1 MMHTTT
7 CHWTKETGWNLP
19 TTPATPPQLVLY
31 FGATSQLDGNA
42 PAVRELTARF
52 PEAMVCGCSTAGEIL
67 GNRVFDES
75 VVAALVQFK
84 STRVRAV
91 AESTDGNAD
100 SHAIGRR
107 AAEKLKA
114 SDLRHVLVLS
124 DGLSVNGTA
133 LVSGF
138 SEIVAPGAAITG
150 GLAGDGSR
158 FQKTFV
164 GLGNEVKRNQIVAIG
179 FYGPDM
185 VIGYG
190 SRGGW
195 EGFGP
200 RRRITR
206 SQGTTLLE
214 LDDQPALALYKRYL
228 GERAAGLPATGLLF
242 PLELTKD
249 AAEKAGLV
257 RTILAVD
264 EARQSLT
271 FAGDMPEGWY
281 ARLMKASG
289 DQLVGGA
296 ANAGS
301 EAVRK
306 TDAAGSSL
314 AILVSCVGR
323 RLVLGQ
329 RIEEELEAV
338 IRTLPDKTEVV
349 GFYSYGEACPSVGN
363 PASELHNQTMTITL
377 IGERA

>member
-1 MMHTTT
+1 MKTTT
-7 CHWTKETGWNLP
+7 TRWTKETGWTLL
-19 TTPATPPQLVLY
+19 AAAPQLILY
-31 FGATSQLDGNA
+31 FGATSQLDAGA
-42 PAVRELTARF
+42 PAVRELTVKF
-52 PEAMVCGCSTAGEIL
+52 PDAVVCGCSTAGEIL
-67 GNRVFDES
+67 GSHVFDES
-75 VVAALVQFK
+75 IVAALVQFQ
-84 STRVRAV
+84 STLVSAV
-91 AESTDGNAD
+91 VESTAGNAD
-100 SHAIGRR
+100 SAAVGRR
-107 AAEKLKA
+107 AAGKLNTA
-114 SDLRHVLVLS
+114 GLRHVLILS

-133 LVSGF
+133 LVAGF
-138 SEIVAPGAAITG
+138 REILPPGVAITG

-164 GLGNEVKRNQIVAIG
+164 GLGSDVKQDQIVAIG
-179 FYGPDM
+179 FYGAGI

-206 SQGTTLLE
+206 SQGNTLLE
-214 LDDQPALALYKRYL
+214 LDGQPALALYKRYL

-249 AAEKAGLV
+249 ASEKAGLV

-264 EARQSLT
+264 EAKQSLT

-281 ARLMKASG
+281 ARLMKATG
-289 DQLVGGA
+289 DQLVDGA

-301 EAVRK
+301 
-306 TDAAGSSL
+306 DATLKSAADGSSL
-314 AILVSCVGR
+314 AIMVSCIGR

-338 IRTLPDKTEVV
+338 IRSLPALTETV
-349 GFYSYGEACPSVGN
+349 GFYSYGEACPSAGN
-363 PASELHNQTMTITL
+363 DFSELHNQTMTITV
-377 IGERA
+377 IGEKV

>member
-1 MMHTTT
+1 MKTTT
-7 CHWTKETGWNLP
+7 TRWTKETGWTLL
-19 TTPATPPQLVLY
+19 AAAPQLILY
-31 FGATSQLDGNA
+31 FGATSQLDAGA
-42 PAVRELTARF
+42 PAVRELTVKF
-52 PEAMVCGCSTAGEIL
+52 PDAVVCGCSTAGEIL
-67 GNRVFDES
+67 GSHVFDES
-75 VVAALVQFK
+75 IVAALVQFQ
-84 STRVRAV
+84 STLVRAV
-91 AESTDGNAD
+91 VESTAGNAD
-100 SHAIGRR
+100 SAAVGRR
-107 AAEKLKA
+107 AAGKLNTA
-114 SDLRHVLVLS
+114 GLRHVLILS

-133 LVSGF
+133 LVAGF
-138 SEIVAPGAAITG
+138 REILPPGVAITG

-164 GLGNEVKRNQIVAIG
+164 GLGSDVKQDQIVAIG
-179 FYGPDM
+179 FYGAGI

-206 SQGTTLLE
+206 SQGNTLLE
-214 LDDQPALALYKRYL
+214 LDGQPALALYKRYL

-249 AAEKAGLV
+249 ASEKAGLV

-264 EARQSLT
+264 EAKQSLT

-281 ARLMKASG
+281 ARLMKATG
-289 DQLVGGA
+289 DQLVDGA

-301 EAVRK
+301 
-306 TDAAGSSL
+306 DATLKSAADGSSL
-314 AILVSCVGR
+314 AIMVSCIGR

-338 IRTLPDKTEVV
+338 IRSLPALTETV
-349 GFYSYGEACPSVGN
+349 GFYSYGEACPSAGN
-363 PASELHNQTMTITL
+363 DFSELHNQTMTITV
-377 IGERA
+377 IGEKV

>member
-1 MMHTTT
+1 MKTST
-7 CHWTKETGWNLP
+7 CRWTKETSWVLP
-19 TTPATPPQLVLY
+19 PATPQLILY
-31 FGATSQLDGNA
+31 FGATSQLDAGA
-42 PAVRELTARF
+42 PAVRELVAKF
-52 PEAMVCGCSTAGEIL
+52 PDALVCGCSTAGEIL
-67 GNRVFDES
+67 GSRVFDES
-75 VVAALVQFK
+75 IVAALVQFN
-84 STRVRAV
+84 STQVRAV
-91 AESTDGNAD
+91 AESTAGNAD
-100 SHAIGRR
+100 SAAVGRR
-107 AAEKLKA
+107 AAEKLNTA
-114 SDLRHVLVLS
+114 GLRHVLILS

-133 LVSGF
+133 LVAGF
-138 SEIVAPGAAITG
+138 REILPAGVAITG

-164 GLGNEVKRNQIVAIG
+164 GLGSDVKQDQIVAIG
-179 FYGPDM
+179 FYGPGI

-206 SQGTTLLE
+206 SQGNTLLE
-214 LDDQPALALYKRYL
+214 LDGQPALALYKRYL

-249 AAEKAGLV
+249 ASEKAGLV

-264 EARQSLT
+264 EAKQSLT

-281 ARLMKASG
+281 ARLMKATG
-289 DQLVGGA
+289 DQLVDGA

-301 EAVRK
+301 
-306 TDAAGSSL
+306 DAALKSAADGSSL
-314 AILVSCVGR
+314 AIMVSCIGR

-338 IRTLPDKTEVV
+338 IGSLPALTETV
-349 GFYSYGEACPSVGN
+349 GFYSYGEACPSAGN
-363 PASELHNQTMTITL
+363 DFSELHNQTMTITV
-377 IGERA
+377 IGEKV

>member
-1 MMHTTT
+1 MKTST
-7 CHWTKETGWNLP
+7 CRWTKETGWVLP
-19 TTPATPPQLVLY
+19 AATPQLILY
-31 FGATSQLDGNA
+31 FGATSQLDAGA
-42 PAVRELTARF
+42 PAVRELAAKF
-52 PEAMVCGCSTAGEIL
+52 PDAIVCGCSTAGEIL

-75 VVAALVQFK
+75 IVAALVQFQ
-84 STRVRAV
+84 STQVRAV
-91 AESTDGNAD
+91 AESTAGHVD
-100 SHAIGRR
+100 STAVGRR
-107 AAEKLKA
+107 AAEKLNTA
-114 SDLRHVLVLS
+114 GLRHMLILS

-133 LVSGF
+133 LVAGF
-138 SEIVAPGAAITG
+138 REILPAGIAITG

-158 FQKTFV
+158 FKKTFV
-164 GLGNEVKRNQIVAIG
+164 GLGSDVKQDQIVAIG
-179 FYGPDM
+179 FYGAGI

-206 SQGTTLLE
+206 SQGNTLLE
-214 LDDQPALALYKRYL
+214 LDGQPALALYKRYL

-249 AAEKAGLV
+249 ASEKAGLV

-264 EARQSLT
+264 EAKQSLT

-281 ARLMKASG
+281 ARLMKATG
-289 DQLVGGA
+289 DQLVDGA

-301 EAVRK
+301 
-306 TDAAGSSL
+306 DAALKSAADGSSL
-314 AILVSCVGR
+314 AILVSCIGR

-338 IRTLPDKTEVV
+338 IRSLPTLTETV
-349 GFYSYGEACPSVGN
+349 GFYSYGEACPSAGN
-363 PASELHNQTMTITL
+363 DFSELHNQTMTITV
-377 IGERA
+377 IGEKV

>member
-1 MMHTTT
+1 MNITT
-7 CHWTKETGWNLP
+7 CRWTPETGWNLP
-19 TTPATPPQLVLY
+19 DTTATTPQLVLY

-42 PAVRELTARF
+42 SAVRELANRF
-52 PEAMVCGCSTAGEIL
+52 PQAVVCGCSTAGEIL

-84 STRVRAV
+84 STRIQAV
-91 AESTDGNAD
+91 AESTDGID
-100 SHAIGRR
+100 SHAIGQR

-114 SDLRHVLVLS
+114 PDLRHVLILS

-138 SEIVAPGAAITG
+138 SEKLAPGVAITG

-158 FQKTFV
+158 FQKTLV
-164 GLGNEVKRNQIVAIG
+164 GLGNEVKRNQMVAIG
-179 FYGPDM
+179 FYGPDIL
-185 VIGYG
+185 IGYG

-206 SQGTTLLE
+206 SQGNTLLE
-214 LDDQPALALYKRYL
+214 LDNQPALALYKRYL

-249 AAEKAGLV
+249 ANEKAGLV

-264 EARQSLT
+264 ETKQSLT

-289 DQLVGGA
+289 DQLVDGA

-301 EAVRK
+301 EAVLK
-306 TDAAGSSL
+306 TNIAGSSL

-338 IRTLPDKTEVV
+338 IRTLPEQTEVV
-349 GFYSYGEACPSVGN
+349 GLYSYGEACPSAGSQT
-363 PASELHNQTMTITL
+363 SELHNQTMTITL
-377 IGERA
+377 IGERP